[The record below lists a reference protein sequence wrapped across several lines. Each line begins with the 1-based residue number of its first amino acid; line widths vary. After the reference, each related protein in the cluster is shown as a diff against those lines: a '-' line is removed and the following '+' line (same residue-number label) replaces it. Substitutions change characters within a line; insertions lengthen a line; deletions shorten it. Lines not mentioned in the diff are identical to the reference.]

1 MSKNFGFKGIRTT
14 KSNISVKP
22 DKSNIGIKPD
32 ESNIGIKSDE
42 SNIGLKSDKSNIGIN
57 TNVSNKALVPIKSK
71 KYDIGDKRTA
81 NNCTDD
87 NTGQTYLDQDDYLLE
102 PDPKT
107 GFKIEVKNIIEII
120 IIILGIVL
128 IILEKVDKVPK
139 VPKKQE
145 TFKQAEFGVKY
156 EELKETQRKF
166 DELNKKYEGALKK
179 LKEDAYNDGI
189 KRDTSF
195 HYKKH

>member
-1 MSKNFGFKGIRTT
+1 MSKNLGFKGIRTT
-14 KSNISVKP
+14 KSNESVKP
-22 DKSNIGIKPD
+22 DKSSI
-32 ESNIGIKSDE
+32 SVKSDE
-42 SNIGLKSDKSNIGIN
+42 SNIGINPDKSNIGKQS
-57 TNVSNKALVPIKSK
+57 NVYNRSLVPIESK

-81 NNCTDD
+81 KNCIDD
-87 NTGQTYLDQDDYLLE
+87 STGQTYLDQDDFLLE

-120 IIILGIVL
+120 VIILGIIL
-128 IILEKVDKVPK
+128 IIMEKVERVPK
-139 VPKKQE
+139 APKKQE

-179 LKEDAYNDGI
+179 LKEDTSKNGT
-189 KRDTSF
+189 KNVSSF